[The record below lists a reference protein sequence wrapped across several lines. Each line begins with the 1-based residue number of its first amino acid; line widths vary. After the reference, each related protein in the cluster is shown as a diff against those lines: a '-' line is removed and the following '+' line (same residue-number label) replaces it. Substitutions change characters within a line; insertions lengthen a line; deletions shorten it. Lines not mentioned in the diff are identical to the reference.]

1 MHRPKSTH
9 IYGNMVYHMKTTVE
23 LRDAL
28 LIAAKKQAAQDRTT
42 LKEILERG
50 LRRELSARRRAPSP
64 RGGRPIRWVTAKG
77 GLPEGLEVAD
87 RARMH
92 DWLRRNP

>member
-1 MHRPKSTH
+1 
-9 IYGNMVYHMKTTVE
+9 MVYHMKTTVE

-28 LIAAKKQAAQDRTT
+28 LIAAKKQAAEDRTT

-50 LRRELSARRRAPSP
+50 LQRELSARRHMAAQ